1 MKMNPTEARAALT
14 EVEQAKGR
22 LAADYDYPFS
32 RHLVFGALMGVLVA
46 SPALGTTRS
55 VIVLPFVMAGVL
67 LVQRWDRAR
76 TGTFLNGWRAG
87 PTLPISL
94 IAVLG
99 TVVLVVIGARYAQ
112 QGETWVPLA
121 LALVATA
128 FGVAIS
134 YAWQRVYLHELRA
147 HGQ

>member
-1 MKMNPTEARAALT
+1 MNPTEARAALT

-22 LAADYDYPFS
+22 LAADYDYSFS
-32 RHLVFGALMGVLVA
+32 RHLAFGALMGLLVA
-46 SPALGTTRS
+46 SPALGTPRS
-55 VIVLPFVMAGVL
+55 VIVLPFVMLGVI

-87 PTLPISL
+87 RTLPISL

-99 TVVLVVIGARYAQ
+99 NVVLLLIGARYAQ
-112 QGETWVPLA
+112 QGLTWVPLA

-134 YAWQRVYLHELRA
+134 YAWQRVYLRELRVQ
-147 HGQ
+147 GR

>member
-1 MKMNPTEARAALT
+1 MQMNPTEARAALT

-32 RHLVFGALMGVLVA
+32 RHLAFGALMGLLVA
-46 SPALGTTRS
+46 SPALGSSRS
-55 VIVLPFVMAGVL
+55 AILLPFFMAGVL
-67 LVQRWDRAR
+67 LIQRWDRAR

-87 PTLPISL
+87 RTLPISL
-94 IAVLG
+94 IAVVVN
-99 TVVLVVIGARYAQ
+99 VVLFAIGARYAQ
-112 QGETWVPLA
+112 QGMTWVPLA

-134 YAWQRVYLHELRA
+134 YAWQRVYLRELRVQ
-147 HGQ
+147 GR

>member
-1 MKMNPTEARAALT
+1 MNPTEARAALT

-32 RHLVFGALMGVLVA
+32 RHLAFGALMGLLVA
-46 SPALGTTRS
+46 SPALGTPRS
-55 VIVLPFVMAGVL
+55 VIVLPFVMLGVI

-87 PTLPISL
+87 RTLPMSL
-94 IAVLG
+94 IAVLANAG
-99 TVVLVVIGARYAQ
+99 LLLIGVRYAE
-112 QGETWVPLA
+112 QGETWVPVA
-121 LALVATA
+121 LGVVATA

-134 YAWQRVYLHELRA
+134 YAWQRVYLRELRVQ
-147 HGQ
+147 GR